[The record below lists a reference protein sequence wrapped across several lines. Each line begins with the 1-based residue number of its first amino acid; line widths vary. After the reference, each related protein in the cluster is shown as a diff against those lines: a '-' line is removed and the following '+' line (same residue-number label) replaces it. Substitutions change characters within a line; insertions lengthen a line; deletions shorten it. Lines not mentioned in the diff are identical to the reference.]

1 MNESVSVA
9 LGFVKANA
17 EKYGIDT
24 KKVSFKEIDIHVHVP
39 SGGIPKDGPSAGIA
53 ITTAIISSLSQRPVR
68 TTLSMTGEI
77 MLRGNVGIIGGVK
90 EKVISAYRAGVREI
104 ILPIDDERYLEDV
117 PKYILDDIKIHL
129 VKHYD
134 EVYNIVFGTK

>member
-1 MNESVSVA
+1 
-9 LGFVKANA
+9 
-17 EKYGIDT
+17 
-24 KKVSFKEIDIHVHVP
+24 
-39 SGGIPKDGPSAGIA
+39 
-53 ITTAIISSLSQRPVR
+53 
-68 TTLSMTGEI
+68 

-134 EVYNIVFGTK
+134 EVYNIVFGEK